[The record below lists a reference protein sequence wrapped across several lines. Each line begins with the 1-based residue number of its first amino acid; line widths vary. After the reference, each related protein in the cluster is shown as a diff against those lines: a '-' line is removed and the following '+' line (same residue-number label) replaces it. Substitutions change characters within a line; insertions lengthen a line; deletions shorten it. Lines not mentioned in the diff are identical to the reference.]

1 MKIKFFLMFFA
12 GFILY
17 LLLTASVLL
26 FYKDDP
32 AQMTWQ
38 DRENFN
44 AKLISGY
51 NLADHPTQDEITG
64 RLGGP
69 DITEAVELNGK
80 VYQLFY
86 YRTHRKLPDG
96 ITTEDECTAL
106 FFKERQLIAK
116 GEEAIIQYQQ
126 QTAHAGS

>member
-51 NLADHPTQDEITG
+51 NLADDPTRHYG
-64 RLGGP
+64 SGG
-69 DITEAVELNGK
+69 IKRQSVSAVLLSYTPQ
-80 VYQLFY
+80 VTRWHY
-86 YRTHRKLPDG
+86 HR
-96 ITTEDECTAL
+96 
-106 FFKERQLIAK
+106 R
-116 GEEAIIQYQQ
+116 
-126 QTAHAGS
+126 